1 MDATAHHLGD
11 EFSTAAPKLDP
22 PDPEGGVLEK
32 TIELQE
38 LPGGSWALVLDV
50 VDVAGEEGND
60 YSDRVKN
67 GEFRT
72 YALINGRRI
81 DYVNRHIKVLNER
94 PERVTMAIPAGL
106 LHLGKNTIRLE
117 LTGAAG
123 KTTQIDDLG
132 VLQMALEVTA
142 GNAKAREHRA
152 DGHERQFDFQAARM
166 QNLVLGRGSA

>member
-11 EFSTAAPKLDP
+11 EVSTAAPMLDP

-38 LPGGSWALVLDV
+38 SPGGSWALVLDV
-50 VDVAGEEGND
+50 VDVAGEEAHD

-72 YALINGRRI
+72 YAADQRPAHRLREPAHQ
-81 DYVNRHIKVLNER
+81 D
-94 PERVTMAIPAGL
+94 PEREAGAGDDGYPRWL

-117 LTGAAG
+117 LTGAGRQEHPDRRPGRAANG
-123 KTTQIDDLG
+123 PRGDCGECQGRRST
-132 VLQMALEVTA
+132 ERTA
-142 GNAKAREHRA
+142 MSGNRLSGCQDAEPRVGTRHT
-152 DGHERQFDFQAARM
+152 
-166 QNLVLGRGSA
+166 